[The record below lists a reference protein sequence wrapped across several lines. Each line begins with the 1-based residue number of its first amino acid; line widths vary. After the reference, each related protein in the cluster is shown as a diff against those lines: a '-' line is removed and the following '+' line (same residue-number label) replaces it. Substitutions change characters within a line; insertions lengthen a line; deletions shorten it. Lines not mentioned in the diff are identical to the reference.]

1 MSLIFNGTTIP
12 STGTI
17 KYNGTSL
24 TKVIYDGNT
33 VWTKDTNVY
42 LYNSGVENTSLHGG
56 FKAYKRCGFGWGWYD
71 DADEYGTC
79 SITRGASTITFTGVV
94 SKYGSIM
101 CPTAINLTN
110 YSKLIVV
117 STKVNLVSSGG
128 PRVGFATSTSTQFS
142 GTYMTIDSSGT
153 KTLDISSLT
162 GKHYFAIAFQNKCVL
177 TASKIYLVP

>member
-56 FKAYKRCGFGWGWYD
+56 FKAYNRCGFGWGWYD
-71 DADEYGTC
+71 NADEYATC
-79 SITRGASTITFTGVV
+79 SITRDASTITFTGVV

-101 CPTAINLTN
+101 CPTAIDLTN

-117 STKVNLVSSGG
+117 ATNVRLVSSKGI
-128 PRVGFATSTSTQFS
+128 RVGFATSTSAQFS